1 MSLTNNPIVG
11 SAQPLPADLAD
22 AVTRVEL
29 RRLGTSWH
37 FFESIGSTNDVAARL
52 AADGREGAVVV
63 ADTQT
68 AGRGR
73 RGHSWCSPAGA
84 GLYVS
89 VVLSPRLALH
99 DPDRAT
105 LLLTLTAGLALAEA
119 VETAT
124 GLAPAIKWPNDLLVG
139 RRKLAGILAEGVSRH
154 DAPAVQSVVLGYGL
168 NLQPAAYPQELRDR
182 VTSIESELGR
192 RFERAP
198 IWAAT
203 LEALAARYDDLLAA
217 RYDAILDA
225 WRARAPGSRH
235 ARVSWDKGDGV
246 ATGVTA
252 GVDAHG
258 ALLVRCDR
266 AVERIVSGEVRWE

>member
-1 MSLTNNPIVG
+1 MALTKNHPEHT
-11 SAQPLPADLAD
+11 AQTLPSELAD
-22 AVTRVEL
+22 AIARVDL

-37 FFESIGSTNDVAARL
+37 FFESIGSTNDVAAVL
-52 AADGREGAVVV
+52 AADGREGAVVI

-73 RGHSWCSPAGA
+73 RGHTWCSPAGA

-89 VVLSPRLALH
+89 VVLSPRLARH

-105 LLLTLTAGLALAEA
+105 LLLTMTAGLALAEA
-119 VETAT
+119 VSQAT
-124 GLAPAIKWPNDLLVG
+124 GLVPAIKWPNDLLIG
-139 RRKLAGILAEGVSRH
+139 RRKLAGILAEGVARH

-168 NLQPAAYPQELRDR
+168 NLQPAAFPPELRDR

-192 RFERAP
+192 RFDRGP
-198 IWAAT
+198 ILAST
-203 LEALAARYDDLLAA
+203 LEALAVRYDDLLEA

-225 WRARAPGSRH
+225 WRALAPGSRN
-235 ARVSWDKGDGV
+235 ARVSWDRTNGV

-252 GVDAHG
+252 GVDSDG
-258 ALLVRCDR
+258 ALLVVCDG
-266 AVERIVSGEVRWE
+266 AIERIVAGEVRWE